1 MKELNCEYVRD
12 VYPDVL
18 NGSGSGSGS
27 GRLGWGAEQQ
37 VRAHLAACED
47 CRAEAAVL
55 ELLHA
60 QRLVAPEGL
69 DTHALTALARST
81 RSTRVP
87 RHALALAA
95 SVAIAL
101 VGGSV
106 LLQIPARTAAPVAV
120 KAYGF
125 VGVEDAMLSGKASLN
140 DLSEAELELLLQ
152 EMES

>member
-1 MKELNCEYVRD
+1 MNELNCEYVRD
-12 VYPDVL
+12 MYPDL
-18 NGSGSGSGS
+18 LSGK
-27 GRLGWGAEQQ
+27 LETIHAQQ
-37 VRAHLAACED
+37 VRAHVVSCDD
-47 CRAEAAVL
+47 CRAEIAIL
-55 ELLHA
+55 EMLHG
-60 QRLVAPEGL
+60 QRVMAPAGL
-69 DTHALTALARST
+69 GTDVLTALARPHT
-81 RSTRVP
+81 RSARVP

-120 KAYGF
+120 NAYGF

>member
-1 MKELNCEYVRD
+1 MNEMNCEYVRD
-12 VYPDVL
+12 VYPEVLSGKLDVIH
-18 NGSGSGSGS
+18 
-27 GRLGWGAEQQ
+27 AQQ
-37 VRAHLAACED
+37 VRAHVFSCDD

-55 ELLHA
+55 EVLHG
-60 QRLVAPEGL
+60 QRLGAPEGL
-69 DTHALTALARST
+69 DGRVLTALARPQT
-81 RSTRVP
+81 QRMRVP

-106 LLQIPARTAAPVAV
+106 LLQTPPRAAAPVA
-120 KAYGF
+120 ANSYGF

>member
-1 MKELNCEYVRD
+1 MNELNCEYVRD

-18 NGSGSGSGS
+18 SGK
-27 GRLGWGAEQQ
+27 LELIAAQQ
-37 VRAHLAACED
+37 VRAHVVSCDD
-47 CRAEAAVL
+47 CRAETAVL
-55 ELLHA
+55 EMLHG
-60 QRLVAPEGL
+60 QRVVAPAGL
-69 DTHALTALARST
+69 DASVLTELARPQT
-81 RSTRVP
+81 HRMRVP

-106 LLQIPARTAAPVAV
+106 LLQMPARTAAPA
-120 KAYGF
+120 ATTGYGF